1 MADTLISASE
11 VWQAI
16 KDHLKDEKQAAIDV
30 VNGLIDNQGYDAEAI
45 AESELGEDKNI
56 KSALSAYVVEEE
68 EDDGLDTWGDEV
80 DDGSYNDDEDD
91 NY

>member
-11 VWQAI
+11 VWLAV
-16 KDHLKDEKQAAIDV
+16 KDNLNDEKQAAIDV
-30 VNGLIDNQGYDAEAI
+30 VNALIDNQGHNADEI
-45 AESELGEDKNI
+45 LDSDIGQDKRI

-80 DDGSYNDDEDD
+80 DDGGYEDDEDD

>member
-11 VWQAI
+11 VWLAV
-16 KDHLKDEKQAAIDV
+16 KDHLNDEKQAAIDV
-30 VNGLIDNQGYDAEAI
+30 VNALIDNQGHNADEI
-45 AESELGEDKNI
+45 LDSDIGQDKSI

-68 EDDGLDTWGDEV
+68 EDDGLDTWGDEIL
-80 DDGSYNDDEDD
+80 DGSYNDDEDD

>member
-11 VWQAI
+11 VWLAV
-16 KDHLKDEKQAAIDV
+16 KDHLKDEEQAAIDV
-30 VNGLIDNQGYDAEAI
+30 VNGLIDNQGHDAEEI
-45 AESELGEDKNI
+45 LDSELGQDKNI
-56 KSALSAYVVEEE
+56 KNALSAYVVEEE

-80 DDGSYNDDEDD
+80 DDGGYNDDEDD

>member
-11 VWQAI
+11 VWLAV
-16 KDHLKDEKQAAIDV
+16 KDHLNDEKQAAIDV
-30 VNGLIDNQGYDAEAI
+30 VNALIDNQGHNADEI
-45 AESELGEDKNI
+45 LDSDIGQDKSI

-80 DDGSYNDDEDD
+80 DDGSYDDEDD